1 MVIHS
6 RLREDTRA
14 HLQTPES
21 KKTLVNARTLY
32 PSRAG
37 KSATLRAGPQPM
49 RHPATPQ
56 GVQESPESR
65 QSAALQ
71 QSVALVAD
79 AAVRAE
85 GCWGW
90 AASSAV
96 D

>member
-21 KKTLVNARTLY
+21 KKTRVNARTLYLY

-71 QSVALVAD
+71 QSLSP
-79 AAVRAE
+79 
-85 GCWGW
+85 W
-90 AASSAV
+90 
-96 D
+96 

>member
-21 KKTLVNARTLY
+21 KKTLVNANTLYLY
-32 PSRAG
+32 PSGAG
-37 KSATLRAGPQPM
+37 KSATLRAGPQPT

-65 QSAALQ
+65 QSPALQ
-71 QSVALVAD
+71 QSLSP
-79 AAVRAE
+79 
-85 GCWGW
+85 W
-90 AASSAV
+90 
-96 D
+96 